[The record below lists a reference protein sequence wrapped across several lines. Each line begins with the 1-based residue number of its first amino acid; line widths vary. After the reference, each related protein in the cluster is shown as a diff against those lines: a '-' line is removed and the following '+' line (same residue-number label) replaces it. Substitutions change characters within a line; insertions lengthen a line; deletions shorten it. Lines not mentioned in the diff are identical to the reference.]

1 MLHWRTKNRTPA
13 GGWRYFQQETDTM
26 ITGPH
31 WDGLIVNVRNH
42 RVANQLPI
50 DPAFVQEIEDYMCA
64 QFEDACKELADTK
77 HSIGLSDVM
86 AFTAILA
93 ESILKGSPR
102 VDEPEASRRANIC
115 VGCKDNVKP
124 EGCKSC
130 TKSNVEKL
138 VLRLTN
144 AQVTRH
150 DAKLESCRHC
160 GCLNRAQVWFPLDI
174 LQRHTRKV
182 VHDALPSHCWKK

>member
-1 MLHWRTKNRTPA
+1 
-13 GGWRYFQQETDTM
+13 M

-31 WDGLIVNVRNH
+31 WAGLVGNVRDH

-50 DPAFVQEIEDYMCA
+50 DPNFVQEIEDYMCA
-64 QFEDACKELADTK
+64 QFSDACEELPDTK
-77 HSIGLSDVM
+77 RSLGLGDVM

-93 ESILKGSPR
+93 ESVLKGSPR
-102 VDEPEASRRANIC
+102 VDKAEANRRANIC
-115 VGCKDNVKP
+115 VGCKDNIRP

-130 TKSNVEKL
+130 SESNVEKL
-138 VLRLTN
+138 VTRLTN
-144 AQVTRH
+144 TQSTAH

-174 LQRHTRKV
+174 LQKHTRKAV
-182 VHDALPSHCWKK
+182 RSALPSHCWKK